1 MGTENGSI
9 KLVIIE
15 GKDLIAA
22 DIRGTSNPYVK
33 VLYGKLK
40 KKTKVSNLSFW
51 LLDYF
56 RFVIVNMFLCLPAMA

>member
-51 LLDYF
+51 LLGYF